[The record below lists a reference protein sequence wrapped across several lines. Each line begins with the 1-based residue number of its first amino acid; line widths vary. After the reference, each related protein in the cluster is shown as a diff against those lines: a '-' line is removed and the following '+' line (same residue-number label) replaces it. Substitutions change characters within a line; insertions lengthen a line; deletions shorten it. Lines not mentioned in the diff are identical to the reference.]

1 MSDNYSLI
9 IKNGTCYI
17 DGSLSR
23 VDIALSGNKIK
34 KIGKI
39 KLNSSKV
46 FDATD
51 KVVLP
56 GIIDTQTH
64 FREPGSTDV
73 EDLESG
79 SRAAV
84 LGGVTSLFEMPNTNP
99 PTSNLIEFDKKLQ
112 LAKDRMHS
120 NYAFYFGATPENT
133 DQLSKLK
140 DVEGCCGVKLFAGS
154 STGKLLVDKEADIE
168 KVISNSD
175 RIVSIHSEDEE
186 ILKMRVKFKKKGNV
200 HSHPEWRNVEC
211 AMSSTRRVVKIA
223 ERYNKKIHVL
233 HVSTKE
239 EVDFLAMHKKNVT
252 FETTPQHLT
261 LYAPDCYDKLGS
273 YAQMNPPI
281 RSKEHYDRLW
291 TAVKNNVVDVLGS
304 DHAPHSKE
312 NKDKEYPSTPSGM
325 PGVQTI
331 FPVMLDHVN
340 NGKLSLEQLI
350 KLMCENP
357 CKIFGIKNKGYIQE
371 EYDADLTIVD
381 MSKEQI
387 IKNEMMASKC
397 GWTPFHN
404 YKVKGFPV
412 ATIVNG
418 VIVMENGKI
427 VSNQVGKPLVFKL

>member
-1 MSDNYSLI
+1 MSENFSLI
-9 IKNGTCYI
+9 IKNGSCYI
-17 DGSLSR
+17 DGKLTQTD
-23 VDIALSGNKIK
+23 VGLLDNKIK

-39 KLNSSKV
+39 ELNSSKV
-46 FDATD
+46 FDATG

-84 LGGVTSLFEMPNTNP
+84 LGGITSLFEMPNTNP
-99 PTSNLIEFDKKLQ
+99 PTSNLLEFDKKLQ
-112 LAKDRMHS
+112 LAKNRMHS
-120 NYAFYFGATPENT
+120 NYAFYFGATPDNIE
-133 DQLSKLK
+133 QLSKLK

-186 ILKMRVKFKKKGNV
+186 ILNLRKKFIKKNNV
-200 HSHPEWRNVEC
+200 HSHPEWRNVEV
-211 AMSSTRRVVKIA
+211 AISSTRRVVKIA

-233 HVSTKE
+233 HVTTKE

-252 FETTPQHLT
+252 FEITPQHLT
-261 LYAPDCYDKLGS
+261 LFAPDCYNELGT
-273 YAQMNPPI
+273 YAQMNPPL
-281 RSKEHYDRLW
+281 RTKEHYDRLW
-291 TAVKNNVVDVLGS
+291 VAIKNNIADVLGS

-312 NKDKEYPSTPSGM
+312 NKDKEYPNTPSGM

-340 NGKLSLEQLI
+340 NGKLTLEQLI

-357 CKIFGIKNKGYIQE
+357 CRIFGIKNKGYIKE
-371 EYDADLTIVD
+371 GYDADLTIAD
-381 MSKEQI
+381 MNKEVTI
-387 IKNEMMASKC
+387 NNEMIASKC
-397 GWTPFHN
+397 GWTPFNN

-412 ATIVNG
+412 GTIVNG
-418 VIVMENGKI
+418 VLVMSEGKI
-427 VSNQVGKPLVFKL
+427 IEESKGKPLKF

>member
-1 MSDNYSLI
+1 MSDNFSLV
-9 IKNGTCYI
+9 IKNGSCYI
-17 DGSLSR
+17 EGKLTK
-23 VDIALSGNKIK
+23 VDLGLSGNKIK

-39 KLNSSKV
+39 ELNSSKV

-56 GIIDTQTH
+56 GIIDTQVH
-64 FREPGSTDV
+64 FREPGSTDA

-99 PTSNLIEFDKKLQ
+99 PTSNLVEFEKKLQ

-120 NYAFYFGATPENT
+120 NYAFYFGATPENIE
-133 DQLSKLK
+133 QLSQLK
-140 DVEGCCGVKLFAGS
+140 NLKGCCGIKLFAGS
-154 STGKLLVDKEADIE
+154 STGNLLVDKEADIE

-186 ILKMRVKFKKKGNV
+186 ILKVRKKFIKKGDV
-200 HSHPEWRNVEC
+200 HSHPIWRDVES

-233 HVSTKE
+233 HVTTKE

-261 LYAPDCYDKLGS
+261 LYAPDCYDKLGT
-273 YAQMNPPI
+273 YAQMNPPL
-281 RSKEHYDRLW
+281 RTKEHHDRLW
-291 TAVKNNVVDVLGS
+291 VAIKNNIVDVLGS
-304 DHAPHSKE
+304 DHAPHKKE
-312 NKDKEYPSTPSGM
+312 NKNKEYPNSPSGM

-331 FPVMLDHVN
+331 FPVMIDHVN
-340 NGKLSLEQLI
+340 KGKLSLEQLI

-357 CKIFGIKNKGYIQE
+357 CRIFGIKNKGYIKE

-381 MSKEQI
+381 MNKEQV
-387 IKNEMMASKC
+387 IKDEMIASKC
-397 GWTPFHN
+397 GWTPFNN

-412 ATIVNG
+412 GTIVNG
-418 VIVMENGKI
+418 NLVMSEGKVISKAQGQPM
-427 VSNQVGKPLVFKL
+427 LFK